1 METVLAVWEQRN
13 LGVSCVEVTVDAEDS
28 PDSLTAALADLDA
41 QYQVVKVPA
50 GSSDLMQVLHT
61 NGFSFIETSM
71 GVEHNL
77 RLPEISPIVARLA
90 DAITVREVA
99 PEDLSEV
106 TDRLHAGMFDTDR
119 VYLDP
124 HFSAEQAATRYAN
137 WIGDEVARGAAVY
150 EAVHNGEPIGF
161 YIFREGARRTGLSA
175 LSGLYD
181 KVNTPGMGLFLLYLI
196 IQEARARGMV
206 RISSHIS
213 SNNPAVVNTHV
224 ALGFRFVRLHY
235 VYVRHR

>member
-1 METVLAVWEQRN
+1 METVLATWEQRN
-13 LGVSCVEVTVDAEDS
+13 LGVSTIEVTAA
-28 PDSLTAALADLDA
+28 PDDTADDLAAALADLDA

-50 GSSDLMQVLHT
+50 GNAAMMQLLHAQ
-61 NGFSFIETSM
+61 GFSFIETSM

-77 RLPEISPIVARLA
+77 KPPEIPPIVRRLA
-90 DAITVREVA
+90 DAVTVREID
-99 PEDLSEV
+99 PGDLAAV

-124 HFSAEQAATRYAN
+124 HFTAGQAATRYTN
-137 WIGDEVARGAAVY
+137 WIGDEVARGAAMY
-150 EAVHNGEPIGF
+150 EALHNGQPIGF
-161 YIFREGARRTGLSA
+161 YIFREGQRRTGLSA

-181 KVNTPGMGLFLLYLI
+181 KVNTPGMGLVLLYLI
-196 IQEARARGMV
+196 IEEARARHLA

-224 ALGFRFVRLHY
+224 ALGFKIVRLHY

>member
-1 METVLAVWEQRN
+1 METVPAVWEQRN
-13 LGVSCVEVTVDAEDS
+13 LGVSTVEVTAAAEDTAE
-28 PDSLTAALADLDA
+28 DLGVTLANLTE

-50 GSSDLMQVLHT
+50 GNAAMMRLLEQQ
-61 NGFSFIETSM
+61 GFSFIETSM
-71 GVEHNL
+71 GVEHAL
-77 RLPEISPIVARLA
+77 KPPEIPPILRRLA
-90 DAITVREVA
+90 DGITVRSVP
-99 PEDLSEV
+99 PEDLTEV
-106 TDRLHAGMFDTDR
+106 TDRLHSGMFDTDR

-124 HFSAEQAATRYAN
+124 HFTAEQAAVRYSN

-150 EAVHNGEPIGF
+150 EVVYNNDPIGF

-181 KVNTPGMGLFLLYLI
+181 KVNTPGMGLVLLFLI
-196 IQEARARGMV
+196 IEEARTRHLAR
-206 RISSHIS
+206 ITSHIS

-224 ALGFRFVRLHY
+224 ALGFKIVRLHY